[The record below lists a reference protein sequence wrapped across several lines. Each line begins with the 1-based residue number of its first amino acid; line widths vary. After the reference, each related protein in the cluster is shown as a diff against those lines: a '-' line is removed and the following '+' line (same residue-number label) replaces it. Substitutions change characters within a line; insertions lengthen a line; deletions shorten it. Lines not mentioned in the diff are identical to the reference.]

1 MGRSS
6 WVRNQTFDWVT
17 DFDSWDRCVTR
28 GFPASMLPFRYNNGV
43 QIMQAPGYV
52 VINLEMIHDARIIPL
67 DGRPA
72 MNGTT
77 NWMGESRGHWEGT
90 TLVVETDHI
99 RQGAAPLNAATI
111 GGPQPAWNTIP
122 MSAQAHV
129 TERFTPIDANHITYE
144 MIYSD
149 PAIWTAPFTL
159 RMDWTRNDKYKFYE
173 YACHEGDEQV
183 RNFITSDR
191 AKRAKA
197 KEDAQ
202 KTAEAASVAKPADAA
217 VPAAPADAHKHS

>member
-1 MGRSS
+1 
-6 WVRNQTFDWVT
+6 
-17 DFDSWDRCVTR
+17 
-28 GFPASMLPFRYNNGV
+28 
-43 QIMQAPGYV
+43 
-52 VINLEMIHDARIIPL
+52 
-67 DGRPA
+67 
-72 MNGTT
+72 
-77 NWMGESRGHWEGT
+77 
-90 TLVVETDHI
+90 
-99 RQGAAPLNAATI
+99 
-111 GGPQPAWNTIP
+111 

-129 TERFTPIDANHITYE
+129 TEKFTPIDANHITYE

-149 PAIWTAPFTL
+149 PAVWTAPFTL